1 MTIRIDDP
9 ARELLA
15 QSLPLMEH
23 GKDRLIDG
31 FEAYLRAAA
40 PETHGDPEVVA
51 MMLTEM
57 LIAQTG
63 NLLRFGAL
71 RNAVDVNQEHRS
83 LAIDGRHYSRFGDA
97 LLPVIRDV
105 LGPNVPGAVA
115 AAWGDAFWAIVRAV
129 QAERATVDA

>member
-1 MTIRIDDP
+1 MLFRLSDP
-9 ARELLA
+9 ARDLLA
-15 QSLPLMEH
+15 QSLPLMER

-31 FEAYLRAAA
+31 FGAYLRAAA
-40 PETHGDPEVVA
+40 PEARDDPEVVA

-57 LIAQTG
+57 LVAQTG
-63 NLLRFGAL
+63 HVLQTGAL
-71 RNAVDVNQEHRS
+71 LNAGDVNVEHRA

-105 LGPNVPGAVA
+105 LGPNVPSAVA

-129 QAERATVDA
+129 QAERATIDA